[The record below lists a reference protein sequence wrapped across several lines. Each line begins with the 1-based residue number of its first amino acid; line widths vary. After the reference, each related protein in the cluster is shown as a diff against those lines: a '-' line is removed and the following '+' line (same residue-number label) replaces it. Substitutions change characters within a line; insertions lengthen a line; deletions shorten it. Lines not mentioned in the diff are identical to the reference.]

1 MTSMAN
7 KAPRWLI
14 WLHRLGYLTTAI
26 IVIEL
31 GIVGSVLG
39 REWLRN
45 RELHAKLVDNSRTQE
60 TPVREG
66 DDPYV
71 RGSAV
76 KLFSKL
82 PPLRSLH
89 GDGLRFVAMPS
100 FGTSD
105 YALTVSLPSGAPY
118 ASGTLIVV
126 NKTDESRTAS
136 TREFR
141 VPSPAYQQ
149 LVAELDRLTDGWPGD
164 DDQCLDG
171 APAAFERVRG
181 ARITSGIGNCSP
193 HYDRVKLVVLNATR
207 RFAPGFDL
215 PTEDDWHRFEPEQ
228 QARRLALPLSSSGPQ
243 SGDRPNER

>member
-1 MTSMAN
+1 MTSMAK
-7 KAPRWLI
+7 KASQWLI

-31 GIVGSVLG
+31 GIVGSILG
-39 REWLRN
+39 REWLQN
-45 RELHAKLVDNSRTQE
+45 RELHAKLIDNSRTQA
-60 TPVREG
+60 TPVRAD

-76 KLFSKL
+76 KLFAKL
-82 PPLRSLH
+82 PPLRALH

-105 YALTVSLPSGAPY
+105 YALAVSLPSAAPY
-118 ASGTLIVV
+118 ASGTLIVID
-126 NKTDESRTAS
+126 KTNNSGTAS
-136 TREFR
+136 TRKFR
-141 VPSPAYQQ
+141 VPSAAYQR
-149 LVAELDRLTDGWPGD
+149 LVADLDRLTDGWPGD

-181 ARITSGIGNCSP
+181 ARVTSGIGNCSP
-193 HYDRVKLVVLNATR
+193 HYDRVKLLVLNAIR
-207 RFAPGFDL
+207 RFAPGPDL

-228 QARRLALPLSSSGPQ
+228 RARRSALPAPPS
-243 SGDRPNER
+243 ER

>member
-1 MTSMAN
+1 MAN
-7 KAPRWLI
+7 KVSRWLI

-60 TPVREG
+60 TPVRVG

-76 KLFSKL
+76 KLFAKL
-82 PPLRSLH
+82 PPLRALH

-126 NKTDESRTAS
+126 NKTDEGRTDS
-136 TREFR
+136 TRTFR
-141 VPSPAYQQ
+141 VPSPAYQR
-149 LVAELDRLTDGWPGD
+149 LVADLDRLTDGWPGD
-164 DDQCLDG
+164 GNQCADG
-171 APAAFERVRG
+171 APAAFERVRA
-181 ARITSGIGNCSP
+181 ARITSGVGNCSR
-193 HYDRVKLVVLNATR
+193 HYKQVKLLLLNAIR
-207 RFAPGFDL
+207 RFAPGPDL

-228 QARRLALPLSSSGPQ
+228 QARRVASHLSSSDPQ